1 MAGMSPKPAFDPITA
16 MLAAYDT
23 NQQMNELMLESV
35 APEAW
40 RAAPPQPVGAT
51 KAQGRTIAAVA
62 AHMHNVRLMW
72 LKAVKAAK
80 LPEKLEPDKVTQAQA
95 IKSHRESHAALRTV
109 LEDAMRSDGRIPHF
123 PPDAARFH
131 AYLVAHDAH
140 HRGQISMLARLV
152 GYPISKQAMFG
163 LWEWNRKK

>member
-1 MAGMSPKPAFDPITA
+1 MAGTAKAAFDPIVA
-16 MLAAYDT
+16 MLAAFDT

-35 APEAW
+35 AAEAW
-40 RAAPPQPVGAT
+40 RAVPPQPPGAT
-51 KAQGRTIAAVA
+51 KMQGRTIAAIA

-80 LPEKLEPDKVTQAQA
+80 LPAKLEPDKVTQAQA
-95 IKSHRESHAALRTV
+95 IKAHRESHAALRTV
-109 LEDAMRSDGRIPHF
+109 LGDAMNGDGRVPHF
-123 PPDAARFH
+123 PPDAARFQ

-140 HRGQISMLARLV
+140 HRGQISMLARMA

>member
-1 MAGMSPKPAFDPITA
+1 MPAAAAKVAFDPVSA
-16 MLAAYDT
+16 MLAAFDT

-35 APEAW
+35 ATEAW
-40 RAAPPQPVGAT
+40 RAEPPQPPGT
-51 KAQGRTIAAVA
+51 KKKQGRTIAAIA

-72 LKAVKAAK
+72 LKVLKAPK
-80 LPEKLEPDKVTQAQA
+80 LPEKLSPDKVTVADA
-95 IKSHRESHAALRTV
+95 IKSHRESHAALRLS
-109 LEDAMRSDGRIPHF
+109 LENALRSDGRVPHF
-123 PPDAARFH
+123 PSDAARFH

-140 HRGQISMLARLV
+140 HRGQISMLARIA

>member
-1 MAGMSPKPAFDPITA
+1 MEGTTAKAAFDPISA
-16 MLAAYDT
+16 MLDAFDT

-35 APEAW
+35 AAEAW
-40 RAAPPQPVGAT
+40 RMEPPQPPGAT
-51 KAQGRTIAAVA
+51 KAQGRTIAAIA

-72 LKAVKAAK
+72 LKAVKAPK
-80 LPEKLEPDKVTQAQA
+80 LPEKLESHTVTQAQA
-95 IKSHRESHAALRTV
+95 IKAHRESHAGLRAV
-109 LEDAMRSDGRIPHF
+109 LEDAMNGDGRIPHF

-131 AYLVAHDAH
+131 VYLVAHDAH
-140 HRGQISMLARLV
+140 HRGQISMLARLA